1 MYKNA
6 EVYLDLMQ
14 FIEQNYL
21 SSNFSKKLLKEGKEA
36 NYQECC
42 YEENK
47 EVKEAKE
54 DQDIKDKDCII
65 GRDIYGGS

>member
-1 MYKNA
+1 
-6 EVYLDLMQ
+6 MQ

-42 YEENK
+42 YEEHK

-54 DQDIKDKDCII
+54 DQDIRKIRI
-65 GRDIYGGS
+65 VL